1 MVAMRTPTAA
11 TAEKRT
17 TFDISAGRSCH
28 WSRLENRGRQCL
40 TPLGEVVHVHRAVAG
55 RCVETPDA
63 ALVVDAYLAK
73 LEQLMRLRLAIRE
86 PSHFADADDLPR
98 PTTYSLGLDDHVDSG
113 HVLSL
118 PARRSTDR
126 AVAAKFWPGPN

>member
-1 MVAMRTPTAA
+1 MVEMGTPTAA

-28 WSRLENRGRQCL
+28 RSRLENRGRQCL

-63 ALVVDAYLAK
+63 PLVVDACLAK

-86 PSHFADADDLPR
+86 PSHFADADDPPCATNQSR
-98 PTTYSLGLDDHVDSG
+98 G
-113 HVLSL
+113 
-118 PARRSTDR
+118 
-126 AVAAKFWPGPN
+126 